1 MNKEIPKIF
10 LPCYVFQIKMRS
22 FLLATFAALLVCS
35 VFARPQEDK
44 YTSKF
49 DNINLD
55 EILQSN
61 RLLNNYVNCLLD
73 KGSCTAEGKELKSKF
88 LVRF

>member
-1 MNKEIPKIF
+1 
-10 LPCYVFQIKMRS
+10 MRS